1 MKLGI
6 KREKIGDIL
15 VDEEGADILIQKD
28 MLKFLQSN
36 LQELTRFQKAKI
48 EEVELKSLRKTI
60 IEKEQIVITI
70 ASMRL
75 DNIVA
80 ELAKCSRSKANE
92 MILQERIFLNF
103 EPITKATKEVKIK
116 DKITIRGKGRFEIK
130 EMIGRT
136 RKGNILLQ
144 IET

>member
-1 MKLGI
+1 MDYEIMMNGNV
-6 KREKIGDIL
+6 KIGTYAPDF
-15 VDEEGADILIQKD
+15 EAETTMG
-28 MLKFLQSN
+28 
-36 LQELTRFQKAKI
+36 KI
-48 EEVELKSLRKTI
+48 ELKNLRKPN
-60 IEKEQIVITI
+60 IEKEQITITVS
-70 ASMRL
+70 SMRL
-75 DNIVA
+75 DNMVA